1 MITEESEVDQHHV
14 VSLAEKVIQHANRQ
28 WYILRLAGLVGSDR
42 NPVHFLSGR
51 EVSNGQHP
59 VNLVDQQDCIQAIS
73 TLVESKLSS
82 QVFNVAYPNHPS
94 KKAYYTE
101 KAEILGLVPP
111 VFSYGDLPGKTID
124 GSKIA
129 RLTSFEYN
137 NKP

>member
-1 MITEESEVDQHHV
+1 
-14 VSLAEKVIQHANRQ
+14 
-28 WYILRLAGLVGSDR
+28 LAGLVGSDR

-73 TLVESKLSS
+73 TLVESNLSS

-111 VFSYGDLPGKTID
+111 VFSNGASPGKTID
-124 GSKIA
+124 GSKIT
-129 RLTSFEYN
+129 RLTSFNYN
-137 NKP
+137 YKP